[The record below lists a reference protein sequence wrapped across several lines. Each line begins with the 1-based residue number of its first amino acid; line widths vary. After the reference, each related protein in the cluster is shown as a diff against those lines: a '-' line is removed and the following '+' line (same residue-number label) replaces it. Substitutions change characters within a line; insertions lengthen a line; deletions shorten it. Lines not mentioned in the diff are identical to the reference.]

1 MGEKKDRFKTLRVK
15 KVKEN
20 KKELKPDYKDGTWHL
35 LLLNQTSLYIQA

>member
-35 LLLNQTSLYIQA
+35 LLLNQTSPYIQA